1 MPRTADMAISTI
13 GDIFFLNIALEPKN
27 NIERITV
34 IIGAK
39 KSAVW
44 RNTGIILFCKIM
56 NKNKITHIAN
66 ISFKMI
72 YVEAHIPL

>member
-27 NIERITV
+27 SIERITV

-39 KSAVW
+39 KSEGW
-44 RNTGIILFCKIM
+44 LNIGKTLFCRII
-56 NKNKITHIAN
+56 NKP
-66 ISFKMI
+66 
-72 YVEAHIPL
+72 VEIIIPVMHGFNP